1 MVLQGW
7 GRGQVELV
15 PLGKVGRE
23 PSSPPTES
31 QQEAIRE
38 KISCGDAGTPT
49 CAQLAPTLGA
59 ILVRGNLIK

>member
-1 MVLQGW
+1 MHRIVRYVVIEFSCYHSLEYLDGGMDLQGW

-31 QQEAIRE
+31 QQGG
-38 KISCGDAGTPT
+38 SCKG
-49 CAQLAPTLGA
+49 
-59 ILVRGNLIK
+59 GNQ